1 MLLVFNSDN
10 LHIQVLLVT
19 GGIGSDHTLYFLD
32 TTEVF
37 DPSVGSWTAGA
48 RLLRPMWG
56 LRAAY
61 IAEQVLI
68 FGKGNFILYTNM
80 M

>member
-1 MLLVFNSDN
+1 MFNSDN
-10 LHIQVLLVT
+10 LHIQVFLVT
-19 GGIGSDHTLYFLD
+19 GGIGSDFLD

-48 RLLRPMWG
+48 RLPRAMSY

-61 IAEQVLI
+61 IADQILI
-68 FGKGNFILYTNM
+68 FGEGHFILDTNIITGS
-80 M
+80 

>member
-19 GGIGSDHTLYFLD
+19 GGLDVSYLD
-32 TTEVF
+32 TTELF

-48 RLLRPMWG
+48 SLPIPMSG

-68 FGKGNFILYTNM
+68 FGEGHFIMYTNM